1 MKLRTDL
8 LASFFT
14 DDVMLKSEL
23 SDTNS
28 TVSMDSCHSCGFEQT
43 LEIRTWILSNIYDS
57 SFLKLFGPFYLYKS
71 FHDKCLIGFQIGQS
85 IQEWTKWK
93 LCLSRPYSFKFFKSL
108 SSTNF
113 NRSILKHFVSNV
125 PLLCS
130 NTSEWILCSTKI
142 GYVVYIWLLYFWRKH
157 RKWSINC
164 PGNLFQTKSFRGDA
178 SSDWALNWTWAHIIK
193 NKKKSKNDKKC

>member
-85 IQEWTKWK
+85 IQEWTK
-93 LCLSRPYSFKFFKSL
+93 
-108 SSTNF
+108 
-113 NRSILKHFVSNV
+113 
-125 PLLCS
+125 
-130 NTSEWILCSTKI
+130 
-142 GYVVYIWLLYFWRKH
+142 
-157 RKWSINC
+157 
-164 PGNLFQTKSFRGDA
+164 
-178 SSDWALNWTWAHIIK
+178 
-193 NKKKSKNDKKC
+193 